1 MITIKNSVQELVNLA
16 KTNINN
22 VEVKDA
28 LKLHSN
34 KSYLFID
41 IRDIRE
47 IQKSGRILGAKHVPR
62 GMLEFWID
70 PNSPYHKDFF
80 NYDLNF
86 IFYCASDWRSA
97 LATEAAN
104 KIGLLN
110 TSHLVGGFN
119 KWLEFNGPIE
129 EPK

>member
-1 MITIKNSVQELVNLA
+1 
-16 KTNINN
+16 
-22 VEVKDA
+22 
-28 LKLHSN
+28 
-34 KSYLFID
+34 
-41 IRDIRE
+41 
-47 IQKSGRILGAKHVPR
+47 
-62 GMLEFWID
+62 ML
-70 PNSPYHKDFF
+70 KDFF
-80 NYDLNF
+80 NDDLNF

-104 KIGLLN
+104 KGGLLN